1 MELIC
6 TNSKHDSGMKF
17 TSPEFFIPFR
27 TQLVNRPVFPFATLE
42 TTRKKKQK
50 QKQNKTKQNKK
61 TGTEMRPAI
70 VSGIATGDAPVSKWP
85 IFFPAPGNS
94 PRSLHES

>member
-1 MELIC
+1 MELNC

-42 TTRKKKQK
+42 TK
-50 QKQNKTKQNKK
+50 KK
-61 TGTEMRPAI
+61 TGAEMRPAI
-70 VSGIATGDAPVSKWP
+70 VSGIVIRDPPVSYWP
-85 IFFPAPGNS
+85 VFSQSLVTVPEVFMKVKSEKFPS
-94 PRSLHES
+94 CF

>member
-6 TNSKHDSGMKF
+6 TNSKHDSGIKF

-42 TTRKKKQK
+42 TTK
-50 QKQNKTKQNKK
+50 KQNKRKRTSKTK
-61 TGTEMRPAI
+61 TGAEMRPAI
-70 VSGIATGDAPVSKWP
+70 YSGIATGDAPVSCWP
-85 IFFPAPGNS
+85 IFFPVPGNS

>member
-17 TSPEFFIPFR
+17 ISPEFVIPFR
-27 TQLVNRPVFPFATLE
+27 TQLVNQPVFPFATLE
-42 TTRKKKQK
+42 MTKKK
-50 QKQNKTKQNKK
+50 KK
-61 TGTEMRPAI
+61 TGAEMRSAI
-70 VSGIATGDAPVSKWP
+70 VSGIATRDAPVSSWP